1 LTVVPSSSRTTYR
14 ELFSIST
21 FPRLAVG
28 VLLARTASQ
37 MMLLTLVL
45 FVLQRFHSPSLA
57 GITVFLSIAPGVA
70 LSPLAGALLDRHG
83 RVRLITLDYLVGTVT
98 LAMIAGLDFGGQL
111 TPWVLLPIVTIS
123 SLTYSLS
130 NSGARSLLPLIVP
143 KRLWDRVNALDSIAY
158 ALTIG
163 AGPAAAGAL
172 IALSGPR
179 LALMVTAAVFLVA
192 ALLIV
197 RVPEPVVANGSRH
210 VLEDAW
216 AGLKYVLIHNGTLR
230 GIALVVSI
238 MNLGW
243 GILLVA
249 IPVMVMQRLHGGPA
263 LVGGLWAVF
272 GLASVPSAL
281 AFGRVNTEGRERTVM
296 VISDV
301 VAGLAVATLAFAG
314 NLWMVAAAILI
325 AGLSNGP
332 FDVSMFSMRQRRTD
346 PAWFGRAFAVSMG
359 LNWAGQP
366 IGSALSGPVIHLGL
380 TVAFLV
386 AAAFMLVAA
395 ALLHRVIPAE
405 YAGRMEPESARQS
418 RRDRPVEESPSSAE
432 QGAG

>member
-1 LTVVPSSSRTTYR
+1 MTYR
-14 ELFSIST
+14 ELFRIPT
-21 FPRLAVG
+21 FPRLAIG

-70 LSPLAGALLDRHG
+70 LSPIAGALLDRHG

-98 LAMIAGLDFGGQL
+98 LALIAGLDVGGQL
-111 TPWVLLPIVTIS
+111 APWVLLPIVAVS

-143 KRLWDRVNALDSIAY
+143 KRLWDRANALDSIAY
-158 ALTIG
+158 ALTMGI
-163 AGPAAAGAL
+163 GPASAGAL
-172 IALSGPR
+172 TAWAGPR
-179 LALMVTAAVFLVA
+179 LALIVTAAVFLVA
-192 ALLIV
+192 AVLIV
-197 RVPEPVVANGSRH
+197 RLPEPTVANRSRA
-210 VLEDAW
+210 VFAEAW
-216 AGLKYVLIHNGTLR
+216 AGLTYVLIRNPALR

-238 MNLGW
+238 MNLGY
-243 GILLVA
+243 GVLLVA
-249 IPVMVMQRLHGGPA
+249 LPVMVLQRLHGDPA
-263 LVGGLWAVF
+263 LVGTLWAVF

-281 AFGRVNTEGRERTVM
+281 VAGRINSEGRERLVM
-296 VISDV
+296 VVCDV
-301 VAGLAVATLAFAG
+301 VAGLAVAVLAFAG
-314 NLWMVAAAILI
+314 NVWLVAAVMLI

-346 PAWFGRAFAVSMG
+346 AAWYGRAFAVSMG

-366 IGSALSGPVIHLGL
+366 IGSAISGPLIHFGLGI
-380 TVAFLV
+380 AFLV
-386 AAAFMLVAA
+386 AAAFILLGAGLV
-395 ALLHRVIPAE
+395 RWVIPAE
-405 YAGRMEPESARQS
+405 DAGTIAPESARQS

>member
-1 LTVVPSSSRTTYR
+1 VTYR
-14 ELFSIST
+14 DLFRIPS
-21 FPRLAVG
+21 FPRLATG

-70 LSPLAGALLDRHG
+70 LSPIAGALLDRHG

-98 LAMIAGLDFGGQL
+98 LALIAALDFGGQL
-111 TPWVLLPIVTIS
+111 TPWVLLPIVAIS

-130 NSGARSLLPLIVP
+130 NSGARSLIPLIVP
-143 KRLWDRVNALDSIAY
+143 KPLWDRANALDSIAY
-158 ALTIG
+158 ALTMG
-163 AGPAAAGAL
+163 VGPASAGAL
-172 IALSGPR
+172 TAWAGPR
-179 LALMVTAAVFLVA
+179 LALTVTAAVFLLA
-192 ALLIV
+192 AVLII
-197 RVPEPVVANGSRH
+197 RLPEPIVANRSRP
-210 VLEDAW
+210 VLAEAW
-216 AGLKYVLIHNGTLR
+216 AGLTYVLIRNPALR

-238 MNLGW
+238 MNLGY
-243 GILLVA
+243 GVLLVA
-249 IPVMVMQRLHGGPA
+249 IPVMVLQRLHGDPA
-263 LVGGLWAVF
+263 LVGTLWAVF

-281 AFGRVNTEGRERTVM
+281 VAGRISSEGRERFVM
-296 VISDV
+296 VFCDV
-301 VAGLAVATLAFAG
+301 VAGLAVAVLAFAG
-314 NLWMVAAAILI
+314 NVWLVAAVMLI

-346 PAWFGRAFAVSMG
+346 PAWYGRAFAVSMG

-366 IGSALSGPVIHLGL
+366 IGSAISGPVIHFGL
-380 TVAFLV
+380 TITFLV
-386 AAAFMLVAA
+386 AAAFMLFAA
-395 ALLHRVIPAE
+395 GLVHWVIPPEA
-405 YAGRMEPESARQS
+405 AGTISTESARQS